1 MAQKRRKGPTH
12 YACDAYGELL
22 ETHAIIASMSR
33 KGDCWDSRRGEFLR
47 GAQDGARRR
56 HGVDDPRGSRWN
68 SKHDSRIT
76 RCPLNRGGSSP
87 RRICAN
93 ARRSRVASSV
103 SSSRSLLAIS
113 KVLTYVVGD
122 VELTIE
128 HMEVPCE
135 DASAAQLNSGVP
147 SPA

>member
-56 HGVDDPRGSRWN
+56 HGVDDPRGSA
-68 SKHDSRIT
+68 
-76 RCPLNRGGSSP
+76 RGGVSLYRDVVHPKRWHSSP
-87 RRICAN
+87 GRLSPMEFE
-93 ARRSRVASSV
+93 ARQPHNSV
-103 SSSRSLLAIS
+103 SIKSGG
-113 KVLTYVVGD
+113 KFT
-122 VELTIE
+122 
-128 HMEVPCE
+128 
-135 DASAAQLNSGVP
+135 AAHLRQRTPVACG
-147 SPA
+147 